1 MNGVLSV
8 VCALLLAILI
18 PESPKFLFHQG
29 YDEKALQIMK
39 NIHKINSGES
49 KESFDV
55 SSISKEGEEFAA
67 AKDSNFFKFVYNQTK
82 PLFYKK
88 YFKNLMTASYL
99 QFGFC
104 LTCNGF
110 WTFFPETLN
119 KVYLWLDQNSGD
131 TSTIC
136 EVFHQVNVNP
146 TDENILTIETN
157 QTCIKKL
164 EGSTFINIMILQA
177 IFLVGWLV
185 TSFLINRVGKLI
197 CLLAVSIPC
206 GICAVL
212 LMFVKAPLASVYLY
226 LVMLS
231 VGMNIATI
239 NTSTVELFPTSMR

>member
-8 VCALLLAILI
+8 VSALFLAILI
-18 PESPKFLFHQG
+18 PESPKFLFSQG
-29 YDEKALQIMK
+29 HDEETMK
-39 NIHKINSGES
+39 VLKKIYAINSGDK
-49 KESFDV
+49 KENYEV

-67 AKDSNFFKFVYNQTK
+67 ARNSNFLKFIFTQTK
-82 PLFYKK
+82 PLFNKSHLR
-88 YFKNLMTASYL
+88 NLLTASYL
-99 QFGFC
+99 QFGYC

-119 KVYLWLDQNSGD
+119 KVYLWLDQNSENS
-131 TSTIC
+131 STIC
-136 EVFHQVNVNP
+136 EVFHGFEITPIN
-146 TDENILTIETN
+146 EEI
-157 QTCIKKL
+157 CIKKL
-164 EGSTFINIMILQA
+164 EGSTFINIIILET
-177 IFLVGWLV
+177 IFLVGWLL

-206 GICAVL
+206 GTCAVL
-212 LMFVKAPLASVYLY
+212 LMFVRAPLASVYLY